1 MSFYNRIKS
10 VNSYINGKTT
20 SGNVYRLVIEISN
33 ACNLKCSMC
42 PRNNMERKVEFM
54 TSQAFES
61 IIKDNKETLEFVSLN
76 GYGEP
81 LMHPELSRFLNIC
94 KTYKIKSGIST
105 NCTLLDEKRSREL
118 LENPPDLII
127 LAIDGATSETYEE
140 VRVGAKFDIVIKN
153 VKRFLGMRKGYN
165 KKPFV
170 VLQFIYMTETKS
182 QINKF
187 KGLFN
192 GYDYDSIRI
201 RQLTHSGR
209 NRTDSNYNNSMGSC
223 SWIWNEPM
231 ILSDGTLVP
240 CCQDV
245 NGILKLG
252 NIFNDPLS
260 TLWNTGS
267 INSLR
272 EKHSCNLRKTINL
285 CEQCNM
291 YQPSWPLLLCSTLFN
306 TKDLNMILPYV
317 ETMLS
322 MHRYCK

>member
-10 VNSYINGKTT
+10 INSYIKGKTT
-20 SGNVYRLVIEISN
+20 SGNVYRLVVEISN

-54 TSQAFES
+54 TPKVFES

-81 LMHPELSRFLNIC
+81 LMHPDLSKFLNIC
-94 KTYKIKSGIST
+94 KKYKIKSGIST
-105 NCTLLDEKRSREL
+105 NCTLLDENRSKEL
-118 LENPPDLII
+118 LEDPPDQII
-127 LAIDGATSETYEE
+127 LAIDGATSKSYEK
-140 VRVGAKFDIVIKN
+140 VRVGANFDIVINN
-153 VKRFLGMRKGYN
+153 VKRFLDMRKEYK

-170 VLQFIYMTETKS
+170 VLQCIYLTETKS
-182 QINKF
+182 QINQFKELF
-187 KGLFN
+187 KGYH
-192 GYDYDSIRI
+192 YDAIRI

-209 NRTDSNYNNSMGSC
+209 DRSDSDYSNPMCSC

-231 ILSDGTLVP
+231 ILSDGTVVP

-245 NGILKLG
+245 NGVLKLG

-260 TLWNTGS
+260 KLWNTGS

-272 EKHSCNLRKTINL
+272 EKHSSNMRKTINL

-291 YQPSWPLLLCSTLFN
+291 YQPSWPLLLCSTFFN
-306 TKDLNMILPYV
+306 TKDLNMILPYA